1 MIHVIKCGFNLGFNK
16 YNIQYTVNDFW
27 GACKK
32 YVYYQYKLII
42 LHVQYASVMKLE
54 H

>member
-1 MIHVIKCGFNLGFNK
+1 MIKIIKCGFNLGFNK
-16 YNIQYTVNDFW
+16 YNIQYTVKDFL

-42 LHVQYASVMKLE
+42 LPVKYVSVMKLD